1 MAAWLGV
8 ISRDH
13 IRRGVAG
20 GFIQL
25 CHGKAAPLRRM
36 AEGDT
41 LVIYSPRTGMGSGEI
56 LQAFTAFGTVGPA
69 ELVQVEMAPGFTPF
83 RRSVQWQTVREAPIA
98 PLVPHLSFTRDG
110 QNWGWCL
117 RRGHLP
123 LTQEDA
129 ALIRQA
135 LGLAET

>member
-1 MAAWLGV
+1 MGGWLGV

-36 AEGDT
+36 AEGDA
-41 LVIYSPRTGMGSGEI
+41 LVIYSPRSGMGEGEV
-56 LQAFTAFGTVGPA
+56 LQAFTAFGIVGPP
-69 ELVQVEMAPGFTPF
+69 EIVQVEMAPGFTPF
-83 RRSVQWQTVREAPIA
+83 RREVQWLQVPEVPIR
-98 PLVPHLSFTRDG
+98 PLVERLSFTAG
-110 QNWGWCL
+110 NPGWGMLL

-123 LTQEDA
+123 LTDGDL
-129 ALIRQA
+129 ALLRGCM
-135 LGLAET
+135 GLPA